1 MKRELTAIEIVA
13 IGDEL
18 LSGATIDSNASHIAR
33 ELELVGLRVVRKTT
47 VGDDEAAIAGAV
59 RSALERSGAVITT
72 GGLGPT
78 PDDVTRPA
86 VAAVLGRELEF
97 RDDLWEAL
105 RQRWKLRGAVL
116 PESNRV
122 QAEVPRG
129 GMVFPNPRGT
139 APGIAV
145 EDDELGICIML
156 PGPPHELKAIVADSV
171 VPFMAERASTGARRP
186 VRRCLRTAGIAES
199 AIADR
204 VADRLDDLPIDVAF
218 LPEIDGND
226 IRLTAWVTNEAEAAE
241 PLSEAAARLRA
252 LLGVHIYAEGT
263 AELAEVVGG
272 LLRQRGMML
281 AVAESCTAGLIAV
294 RLTELAGSSGYFW
307 GGTVTYADRA
317 KVELLGVSQD
327 TLVRDGAV
335 SEAAAREM
343 ARGALARSGADAAIA
358 VTGIAGPGGGTEEKP
373 VGTVWLAVAVGNEI
387 TTRGVH
393 LPGTRDM
400 VRARAAQA
408 ALDLLRRT
416 LLSGGGPAS
425 EEETLD
431 AQ

>member
-33 ELELVGLRVVRKTT
+33 ELEPVGLRVVRKTT
-47 VGDDEAAIAGAV
+47 VADDDDAIARAV
-59 RSALERSGAVITT
+59 RSALERTGAVVTT

-78 PDDVTRPA
+78 ADDVTRPA
-86 VAAVLGRELEF
+86 VAGVLGRELEF
-97 RDDLWEAL
+97 REDLWEAL
-105 RQRWKLRGAVL
+105 LQRGKLRGRVL

-129 GMVFPNPRGT
+129 GIVFPNPRGT

-145 EDDELGICIML
+145 EDDELGVCIML
-156 PGPPHELKAIVADSV
+156 PGPPHELKAIVVDSV
-171 VPFMAERASTGARRP
+171 MPFLAERASRGARRP
-186 VRRCLRTAGIAES
+186 VRRYLRTAGIAES

-218 LPEIDGND
+218 LPEIDCND
-226 IRLTAWVTNEAEAAE
+226 IRLTAWVTNEADAAQ
-241 PLSEAAARLRA
+241 PLTEAAARLRA
-252 LLGVHIYAEGT
+252 LLGSHIYAEGT

-272 LLRQRGMML
+272 LLRQRGMTV

-294 RLTELAGSSGYFW
+294 RLTEQAGSSEYFW
-307 GGTVTYADRA
+307 GGMVTYADRA

-327 TLVRDGAV
+327 TLARDGAV
-335 SEAAAREM
+335 SEATAREM
-343 ARGALARSGADAAIA
+343 ARGAQSRSGADAAIA
-358 VTGIAGPGGGTEEKP
+358 VTGIAGPGGGTEGKP
-373 VGTVWLAVAVGNEI
+373 VGTVWLAVAVGSEVV
-387 TTRGVH
+387 TRRVH

-408 ALDLLRRT
+408 ALDLLRRV
-416 LLSGGGPAS
+416 LLRQEGEG
-425 EEETLD
+425 EEAID